1 MVPEDLKYAKT
12 HEWARLD
19 AAANIVTMGITD
31 FAVQQLGDIVFLEL
45 PKVGAQVTQDTP
57 LGVIESVKAAVDL
70 LAPVTGE
77 VVETNAPLANDLET
91 IGRDPYGQGWMVRI
105 RVAGADALSGLL
117 DPQEYRRHL
126 EAEAKH

>member
-19 AAANIVTMGITD
+19 AAANVVTMGITD

-45 PKVGAQVTQDTP
+45 PKVGSQVTQDTP

-70 LAPVTGE
+70 FAPVTGE

-91 IGRDPYGQGWMVRI
+91 VGRDPYGQGWMVRI

-117 DPQEYRRHL
+117 EPQEYRRHL

>member
-19 AAANIVTMGITD
+19 AAANVVTMGITD

-45 PKVGAQVTQDTP
+45 PKVGSQVTQDAP

-70 LAPVTGE
+70 FAPVTGE

-117 DPQEYRRHL
+117 EPQEYRRHL

>member
-117 DPQEYRRHL
+117 EPQEYRRHL